1 MVESMRLPLARM
13 PDRLPVPVLPH
24 RRGSVAFDAVLR
36 TPGSKSLTNRALLL
50 AALAEGTSVIRGGQT
65 DGEDAAAMIAALRTL
80 GAKLDI
86 TREGDG
92 HETVRVE
99 GVAGRWRV
107 AGDGVTLDACNA
119 GTTARFLAATALL
132 SPVPMTID
140 GGTSLRQRPMGRL
153 GGALERCGARV
164 EYLGAEGCLPIRIT
178 PPAAAVV
185 PGVLELGPAES
196 SQFVSALL
204 MIGAWLDHG
213 VTLRIVGPMTSASY
227 VSMTLALLGRLGAT
241 VQHSENLRVLRVGP
255 PRSTEPCEVAVTQ
268 KKFEIQHGPARR
280 GLGGFELEVEPDAS
294 GATYFWAAAA
304 LTPEASCRALGLGP
318 RSLQGDARFP
328 VLLERMGAHLHV
340 DDDESSIEVRGG
352 TGLRPVLADMSEMP
366 DAAPTLAVVAA
377 FASGTSVLRGVRTL
391 RVKECNRI
399 EALRHELAKIG
410 VKIESPV
417 HGDDDVMTITPSEG
431 GIDTSPAATGVEFE
445 TYNDHRMAMS
455 LALVG
460 LRRPNVTIRDPGCV
474 AKTYPGFWFDLASLY
489 A

>member
-50 AALAEGTSVIRGGQT
+50 AALSEGASVIRGGLT
-65 DGEDAAAMIAALRTL
+65 DGDDAAAMMQALRTL
-80 GAKLDI
+80 GARIEI
-86 TREGDG
+86 TREADG
-92 HETVRVE
+92 REAVRVE

-107 AGDGVTLDACNA
+107 AGAVTLRAHNA
-119 GTTARFLAATALL
+119 GTAARFLAAAALL
-132 SPVPMTID
+132 SPEAITIE
-140 GGTSLRQRPMGRL
+140 GEIQLRQRPMGRL
-153 GGALERCGARV
+153 GAALERCGARV
-164 EYLGAEGCLPIRIT
+164 EYLGEAGCLPMRIT
-178 PPAAAVV
+178 PPATPVV
-185 PGVLELGPAES
+185 PGVLDLGPAES
-196 SQFVSALL
+196 SQFISALL
-204 MIGAWLDHG
+204 MIGPWLDHG
-213 VTLRIVGPMTSASY
+213 VTLRVSGPLTSASY

-255 PRSTEPCEVAVTQ
+255 PRSTEPCEVPATQ
-268 KKFEIQHGPARR
+268 KRFEIQHGPARR
-280 GLGGFELEVEPDAS
+280 GLGGFEIEIEPDAS

-340 DDDESSIEVRGG
+340 EDDESSIEVRGG
-352 TGLRPVLADMSEMP
+352 AGLRPVLADMSEMP

-391 RVKECNRI
+391 RVKECNRV
-399 EALRHELAKIG
+399 EGLRRELAKIG
-410 VKIESPV
+410 VKVESPV
-417 HGDDDVMTITPSEG
+417 HGDDDVMTITPPEG
-431 GIDTSPAATGVEFE
+431 GIDTSPGAAGVEFE

-460 LRRPNVTIRDPGCV
+460 LRRPNITIRDPVCV